1 MEAFSLFERACGCGV
16 PSVWWHR
23 KAPCSGVGRFRL
35 EAKGGGVGD
44 GHVAS
49 VVSLVTWGD
58 ACVARA
64 TQRPFPV
71 DVGVTSA
78 RCGGGATPN
87 LAFFM
92 RRGPQEHPFG
102 GDLPFWQLLRTC
114 PLDFTVDCP
123 DDLDD
128 ESIFAGNIDR
138 TTNAIVRK
146 SRLNSHSAHS
156 LRALGPSH
164 LKIVFLL
171 HVLKFVME

>member
-1 MEAFSLFERACGCGV
+1 MRARSLSVCGEQIARRRGLSCAYRPGASGTPEPERYRPFFIENQQQLVSIDTTPHMEAFSLFERACGCGV

-23 KAPCSGVGRFRL
+23 KAPCGGVARFRL
-35 EAKGGGVGD
+35 EGKGGGVGD

-78 RCGGGATPN
+78 RCGGGATPK

-92 RRGPQEHPFG
+92 RREPQEHPFWG
-102 GDLPFWQLLRTC
+102 GSAILATFAYLPVGFYR
-114 PLDFTVDCP
+114 
-123 DDLDD
+123 
-128 ESIFAGNIDR
+128 
-138 TTNAIVRK
+138 
-146 SRLNSHSAHS
+146 
-156 LRALGPSH
+156 
-164 LKIVFLL
+164 
-171 HVLKFVME
+171 